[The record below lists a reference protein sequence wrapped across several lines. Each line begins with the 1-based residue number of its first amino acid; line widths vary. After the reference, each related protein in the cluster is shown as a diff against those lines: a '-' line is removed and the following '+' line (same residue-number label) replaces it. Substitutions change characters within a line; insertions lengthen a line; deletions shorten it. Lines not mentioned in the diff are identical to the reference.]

1 MSIEHKSGNRLAY
14 IDWMRGFACLLMF
27 QTHCYNSWLSAAD
40 RKTALYAY
48 SQLGGTLPAPLF
60 IFLAGLSFALVTEK
74 LREKGID
81 RNAIARTTI
90 RRGGEI
96 YVLGLLFRI
105 QEFVFGF
112 PIAPW
117 TDLFRVDV
125 LNILGISMML
135 MGVLCWLTGSR
146 AGAASPERAA
156 SGVAAGIR
164 PAIISSTAARDTV
177 SVTTSWLAR
186 SRDSAIV
193 GGIIVAAVIGLVTP
207 LVWTTTRFT
216 SMPWQLETYLNG
228 VHVFG
233 HPQAWLFPIFP
244 WVAFAFAG
252 LAIGFFLFSDFAKKN
267 QTKAFVGLGCAG
279 VVASVLSVLFDK
291 SRIRLYKP
299 ADYDY
304 WHTSPNFLLMR
315 CGILLVILFGAYAW
329 CRWGFAQR
337 GFSPVIQLGRTSLL
351 VYWVHMEFV
360 YGRLSI
366 LPKGKCGI
374 AAATV
379 GLIVIFLA
387 MLALSIGKTN
397 WKKREVKVSRA
408 RPPVEAAAEP
418 V

>member
-1 MSIEHKSGNRLAY
+1 MSIEHKPGNRLAY

-27 QTHCYNSWLSAAD
+27 QTHCYNSWLSSAD
-40 RKTALYAY
+40 RKTAIYAY

-90 RRGGEI
+90 RRGAEI
-96 YVLGLLFRI
+96 YGLGLLFRI
-105 QEFVFGF
+105 QEFVLGF

-135 MGVLCWLTGSR
+135 MGVLCWLTASRVGTGSSEV
-146 AGAASPERAA
+146 ASSVAASEVT
-156 SGVAAGIR
+156 SGV
-164 PAIISSTAARDTV
+164 SSSN
-177 SVTTSWLAR
+177 SVGDSVLATTSWLAK
-186 SRDSAIV
+186 SRDSAIA
-193 GGIIVAAVIGLVTP
+193 GGIIVAAIIALATP

-216 SMPWQLETYLNG
+216 FMPWQLETYLNG

-233 HPQAWLFPIFP
+233 RPQAWLFPIFP
-244 WVAFAFAG
+244 WVSFAFAG
-252 LAIGFFLFSDFAKKN
+252 LAIGFFLFSDFAKRN
-267 QTKAFVGLGCAG
+267 QTKVFVRLGCAG

-291 SRIRLYKP
+291 SRIRFYNP

-329 CRWGFAQR
+329 CRWGYAQR

-366 LPKGKCGI
+366 LPKRKCGI
-374 AAATV
+374 AAATI
-379 GLIVIFLA
+379 GLIVIFFA

-397 WKKREVKVSRA
+397 WKKREVRVSRA
-408 RPPVEAAAEP
+408 RPSVAATAEP

>member
-1 MSIEHKSGNRLAY
+1 MTTGSQPTNRLAY
-14 IDWMRGFACLLMF
+14 IDWMRGFACLVMF
-27 QTHCYNSWLSAAD
+27 QTHCYNSWLSPAD

-81 RNAIARTTI
+81 RNAIARTMI

-105 QEFVFGF
+105 QEFVLGF

-135 MGVLCWLTGSR
+135 MGVLCWFTTSR
-146 AGAASPERAA
+146 AKTMRSESA
-156 SGVAAGIR
+156 
-164 PAIISSTAARDTV
+164 SSTPSSVSIRD
-177 SVTTSWLAR
+177 SVPVKASWLAK
-186 SRDSAIV
+186 SRDGAIV
-193 GGIIVAAVIGLVTP
+193 GGILVAAIIGLATP

-244 WVAFAFAG
+244 WVSFAFAG
-252 LAIGFFLFSDFAKKN
+252 LAVGFFLFSDFAKKN

-279 VVASVLSVLFDK
+279 VLASVLSILFDK
-291 SRIRLYKP
+291 SRIRLYSS

-315 CGILLVILFGAYAW
+315 CGILLVILFGAYGW

-374 AAATV
+374 AAATI

-397 WKKREVKVSRA
+397 WKKREVRVSRA
-408 RPPVEAAAEP
+408 RPPVAATAEP